1 MKKSKQSK
9 AAKQPST
16 KPIKAAPAKAP
27 AKAKAAPAKA
37 APAKAAS
44 APMKAKAPAAAK
56 PTARPKA
63 TAKPSARPTA
73 KATPAAKPAP
83 SPPPASPA
91 PPRLQL
97 VLPIAGPPAM
107 SIASLG
113 GQGGPRR
120 AKSTTVLGTVPP
132 PVVPSPAEPPSRRK
146 RSNTELGPAPQ
157 LAATSGLPG
166 WHVSGDLTAQP
177 TTVAE
182 VRALRLA
189 GRHDEHRTAASWLAR
204 RAPTDVL
211 AQIEA
216 AYASDRAGQEHVAIR
231 HYDAAY
237 KLDVPDA
244 ERRQFYVGYCSTL
257 RNVGR
262 SDEAVALLAQ
272 AVVDDPHY
280 PPYAAFLALA
290 LMSVGQPRVALAT
303 MLGCALD
310 AARPDAFERYTRALG
325 EYQRELL
332 EPQR

>member
-1 MKKSKQSK
+1 MKKSRKPKQ
-9 AAKQPST
+9 AKQPAKPKSVKAAPATT
-16 KPIKAAPAKAP
+16 KAKAKVKAAPAK
-27 AKAKAAPAKA
+27 
-37 APAKAAS
+37 
-44 APMKAKAPAAAK
+44 
-56 PTARPKA
+56 RKA
-63 TAKPSARPTA
+63 TTIAG
-73 KATPAAKPAP
+73 AKPARPRVVP
-83 SPPPASPA
+83 SPPPASPE
-91 PPRLQL
+91 PPPPQL
-97 VLPIAGPPAM
+97 ALSPAG
-107 SIASLG
+107 LG

-120 AKSTTVLGTVPP
+120 TKSTTVLGAVPP
-132 PVVPSPAEPPSRRK
+132 PAAPSSALPPPRRK

-157 LAATSGLPG
+157 LAPAAGFAG

-182 VRALRLA
+182 VRALRIA

-244 ERRQFYVGYCSTL
+244 ERRQFFVGYGSTL

-332 EPQR
+332 EPLR